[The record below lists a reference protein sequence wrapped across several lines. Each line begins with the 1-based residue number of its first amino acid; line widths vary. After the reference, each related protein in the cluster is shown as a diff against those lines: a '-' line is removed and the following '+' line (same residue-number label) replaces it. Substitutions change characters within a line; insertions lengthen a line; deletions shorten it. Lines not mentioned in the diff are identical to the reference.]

1 MAPFFASSFQPHTHH
16 GLTDMHVVRHDGSR
30 TVRKDVQ
37 RPFRPPSLCAQS
49 QKMIESEHFSFMPG
63 GLFQA
68 HLLVVNEHFSFMPD
82 GSFREHLLVVAA
94 VTA

>member
-63 GLFQA
+63 GLFRA
-68 HLLVVNEHFSFMPD
+68 HLLVVTQWPTLRHRKYLPVLND
-82 GSFREHLLVVAA
+82 CAA
-94 VTA
+94 RAIA

>member
-63 GLFQA
+63 GLFRA
-68 HLLVVNEHFSFMPD
+68 HLLVVMMTCMHACMLAW
-82 GSFREHLLVVAA
+82 GSNLGQ
-94 VTA
+94 TAQFA